1 MRGIVTADLDL
12 PTDQIPC
19 LMYKFR
25 STMTGKQK
33 HEGFMKADV
42 FVNAESIELRWR
54 PSRFGPS
61 MQFDFGPPSQV
72 IVSVQRQVLYMAVAI
87 AGAGQSATVKMNPG
101 CAASFETAV
110 AAGRTVGSS
119 PIHTTSCRSVPL
131 TWCTVTTT
139 RAPFRRA
146 SSVRC

>member
-54 PSRFGPS
+54 PSRFGPL

-72 IVSVQRQVLYMAVAI
+72 VVSVQRQVLYMAVAI
-87 AGAGQSATVKMNPG
+87 AGGGQSVTVKMNPG

-110 AAGRTVGSS
+110 AAGRVSS
-119 PIHTTSCRSVPL
+119 PIGRVAAEQLRHVSTP
-131 TWCTVTTT
+131 W
-139 RAPFRRA
+139 APPA
-146 SSVRC
+146 AGNMAPSD